1 MKNNIKSNC
10 ARFKTACEWGGRSIG
25 GDGFAGSLLRNVFM
39 ALHLASKD
47 DDNVVADKN
56 WLKNEVPTYDG
67 NGRKIIIEFLGYIA
81 TFEHI
86 SNMNHWEKEASA
98 AMILKELVSNDGV

>member
-1 MKNNIKSNC
+1 M
-10 ARFKTACEWGGRSIG
+10 SIRILWKIQKQTVQG
-25 GDGFAGSLLRNVFM
+25 LR
-39 ALHLASKD
+39 LHLASKD
-47 DDNVVADKN
+47 DDNNVVSGKN

-86 SNMNHWEKEASA
+86 SNMRHWEKEASVA
-98 AMILKELVSNDGV
+98 AILKEHVSNDGV